1 VGLLTVA
8 DDESRRFFQ
17 RNRTA
22 TTDDISKSVRWVGA
36 GANAVGIVAGVT
48 LLGALSREQGAVK
61 AGLRSGAAV
70 LLAEAVT
77 WTLKPSVGR
86 SRPYQDSS
94 QYDFDSF
101 GGRLSFP
108 SGHSTVAFALAT
120 VYSDAIDHPVATVG
134 LYTLATAVAWSR
146 LNDDEHWLSDVAAG
160 AIIGTAAGKIVDGKW
175 RIFGLRP
182 PAVLLADGRVGL
194 AFELDGRRR

>member
-1 VGLLTVA
+1 VGVA
-8 DDESRRFFQ
+8 
-17 RNRTA
+17 
-22 TTDDISKSVRWVGA
+22 
-36 GANAVGIVAGVT
+36 AGVT
-48 LLGALSREQGAVK
+48 LVGAVSREPGVVK

-70 LLAEAVT
+70 FLAEAVT
-77 WTLKPSVGR
+77 WTLKPTVGR

-108 SGHSTVAFALAT
+108 SGHSTAAFALAT

-134 LYTLATAVAWSR
+134 FYALAAAVSWSR

-182 PAVLLADGRVGL
+182 PTVLVAGGRVSLVFGL
-194 AFELDGRRR
+194 GDGRRR